1 MANIKSK
8 KKSILTQE
16 KARLRNSAYKSQVRK
31 AIKKTKIAALSND
44 SELPKLLAEAHKL
57 IDKSVSK
64 GIYHK
69 NNGARKASKLDMFV
83 QKAQQ
88 TNSATK

>member
-16 KARLRNSAYKSQVRK
+16 KARVRNSAYKSQVRK
-31 AIKKTKIAALSND
+31 AIKKTKIAALSGD
-44 SELPKLLAEAHKL
+44 SNLAALLAEAHKL

-69 NNGARKASKLDMFV
+69 NTGARKSSKLDLFV
-83 QKAQQ
+83 QRAQQ
-88 TNSATK
+88 Q